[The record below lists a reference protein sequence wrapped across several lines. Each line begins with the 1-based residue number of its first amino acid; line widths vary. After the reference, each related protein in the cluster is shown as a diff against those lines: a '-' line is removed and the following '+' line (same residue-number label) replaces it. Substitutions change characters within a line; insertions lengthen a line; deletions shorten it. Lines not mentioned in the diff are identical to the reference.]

1 MSTKQHNSESV
12 ETLTLLNKTEG
23 FNIDISEYEYPEL
36 KPREQ
41 DWRWCHKYAYD
52 VVKGNIPS
60 CKTLRQAAERHF
72 RDLQNPDFYFDE
84 KAASSV
90 VLWFKFIPIT
100 DGIHAGKQTIL
111 LPWQIFIVVSLI
123 AWLWADDV
131 FEEVQDEMMQTRVK
145 GTRRFNQ
152 FFGLVSRKAGK
163 TTLAAG
169 LKLYLMHK
177 AGHRPR
183 AFSLATKRDQAK
195 EVWETACEMINLS
208 PRLKQIFKVRAND
221 ILMPGKSGSYKP
233 LASDSKSLDGLN
245 PMTASLDEC
254 HAIKDRNLYGV
265 IISAFG
271 AQPEYLMIVI
281 TTAGFIL
288 DGLCT
293 DIYKNGCRVL
303 DPDDPVRQDN
313 YFYAMFTMDKGD
325 DWTEEQT
332 WFKSNPGLIYGL
344 PNMKYLRDRFSEASL
359 STEEKANFLTKHC
372 NMFVSGSDKW
382 LDMAEV
388 KACPKPMGESYLDPI
403 YKGRKVYV
411 GLDRAR
417 VHDIT
422 SFCIMY
428 PMDDGGID
436 CFYVNL
442 LPKQTVD
449 SVSDYLKAKYSKAL
463 ETGDLQ
469 LVYTPTVKDVDI
481 EKIIESINSEISPES
496 WNYDPWHMRQICENM
511 EDRGLTMVAV
521 SQGTGNM
528 SEPAKN
534 LEGLI
539 KEKLFRYNSVLF
551 EYACECAMMTMTK
564 KNNMDIWRENDK
576 VDKIDPLIS
585 TIITLSGATL
595 FKVETNIYDEREM
608 ISI

>member
-1 MSTKQHNSESV
+1 M
-12 ETLTLLNKTEG
+12 
-23 FNIDISEYEYPEL
+23 FDIEQYEYPEL
-36 KPREQ
+36 KPKQQ

-52 VVKGNIPS
+52 IVNGNIPA
-60 CKTLRQAAERHF
+60 CKTMVQAAERHF
-72 RDLQNPDFYFDE
+72 KDLQNPDFYFDE
-84 KAASSV
+84 EAANSIV
-90 VLWFKFIPIT
+90 TWFGFIPIT
-100 DGIHAGKQTIL
+100 DGVNAGKPTIL
-111 LPWQIFIVVSLI
+111 LPWQIFVVVSLI
-123 AWLWADDV
+123 AWKWSDDLL
-131 FEEVQDEMMQTRVK
+131 EEVFGEMMQTRVK

-152 FFGLVSRKAGK
+152 CFVLVSRKGGK

-169 LKLYLMHK
+169 IKLYLMYK
-177 AGHRPR
+177 SNHRPR

-195 EVWETACEMINLS
+195 EVWDTACEMIRLS
-208 PRLKQIFKVRAND
+208 PRLKQFFQVRAND
-221 ILMPGKSGSYKP
+221 ILMPGKSGYYKP

-245 PMTASLDEC
+245 PITASLDEC

-293 DIYKNGCRVL
+293 DVYKNGRRVL
-303 DPDDPVRQDN
+303 DPTDPVKQEN
-313 YFYAMFTMDKGD
+313 YFYAMFTIDKGD
-325 DWTEEQT
+325 DWTDENT

-344 PNMKYLRDRFSEASL
+344 PAMKYLRDRFSEAAM

-372 NMFVSGSDKW
+372 NIFVSGSDKW
-382 LDMAEV
+382 LDMSEV
-388 KACPKPMGESYLDPI
+388 KQCSKPLGESYLDPI
-403 YKGRKVYV
+403 YRGRKVYL

-422 SFCIMY
+422 SFCILF

-436 CFYVNL
+436 CFYVNM
-442 LPKQTVD
+442 LPKGTVD
-449 SVSDYLKAKYSKAL
+449 SVSDYLRTKYTKAL

-469 LVYTPTVKDVDI
+469 LVFTPTVQNVDI
-481 EKIIESINSEISPES
+481 EKVISKLSAELSPES
-496 WNYDPWHMRQICENM
+496 VYYDPWHMREIAQNM
-511 EDRGLTMVAV
+511 EDQGVPMVAV

-539 KEKLFRYNSVLF
+539 KEGLFRFNSVLL
-551 EYACECAMMTMTK
+551 EYACECAMMTMTR

-576 VDKIDPLIS
+576 VDKIDPLIA

-595 FKVETNIYDEREM
+595 IKADRNIYEERGM
-608 ISI
+608 ISV